1 MTDKQAPALI
11 NLDTL
16 VDRPRITIDGEFYDI
31 LSPDELSVL
40 ESHRFGVWGRRI
52 EQLTAE
58 TGEEAEKELDQLVST
73 VARKICVGV
82 PDAVFDQLPGS
93 QRWAVIDV
101 FTGLLLQTKLKVAGA
116 MAAATGDIPE
126 WMRSLTGAVSS
137 PGSSGSTADSRGTG
151 LRRFLPFWSAPS

>member
-1 MTDKQAPALI
+1 MADRDTAALI

-16 VDRPRITIDGEFYDI
+16 VDRPRITIDGTFYDI
-31 LSPDELSVL
+31 LSPEELSVL

-52 EQLTAE
+52 EQLTQE
-58 TGEEAEKELDQLVST
+58 TSDEAEAELDALVTT
-73 VARKICVGV
+73 VARRICVGV
-82 PDAVFDQLPGS
+82 PEAVFDQLPGS

-126 WMRSLTGAVSS
+126 WMASLTGARSFPS
-137 PGSSGSTADSRGTG
+137 SSGSTAGSQRTG

>member
-1 MTDKQAPALI
+1 MTQKQAPALI

-16 VDRPRITIDGEFYDI
+16 IERPRIAIDGTLYDI
-31 LSPDELSVL
+31 LSPEELSVL

-52 EQLTAE
+52 EALTAE
-58 TGEEAEKELDQLVST
+58 TSKEAEQELDALVAT

-82 PDAVFDQLPGS
+82 PDAVFDALPGS
-93 QRWAVIDV
+93 QRWAIIDV

-126 WMRSLTGAVSS
+126 WMASLTGAASF
-137 PGSSGSTADSRGTG
+137 PGSSGFTAEARATG
-151 LRRFLPFWSAPS
+151 WRRFLPSWSAPS